1 VQLAGPYFFAAHSTV
16 GKLSLHK
23 KSNLN
28 YNVRVMKQK
37 IFEMLRAR
45 FSGTQTKVLDRVA
58 DHLSQTVTEES
69 QLETAIAGVQP
80 LVTAF
85 TEILQSETDR
95 RVTEAT
101 STALKN
107 FREKHGLD
115 ENGKPIKPNPPATP
129 PAGPQ
134 GGDDVPAW
142 AKGLIDTVTTLKG
155 AVESVTKKTTMAER
169 QAAIQAQLKAKGVP
183 EKHMSLFASRV
194 NLESENLESEVERVA
209 SEYTAFRQDL
219 INEEIAK
226 GNYSPANGFAGDDES
241 FIKQLD
247 KWGDSL
253 TEKK

>member
-1 VQLAGPYFFAAHSTV
+1 
-16 GKLSLHK
+16 
-23 KSNLN
+23 
-28 YNVRVMKQK
+28 MKQK

-58 DHLSQTVTEES
+58 EHLSQTVTEES

-115 ENGKPIKPNPPATP
+115 ENGKPISQPSPPANP

-142 AKGLIDTVTTLKG
+142 AKGLIDSVTTLKG
-155 AVESVTKKTTMAER
+155 TVESVTKKTTMAER
-169 QAAIQAQLKAKGVP
+169 QAAIQAQLKAKGVS

-194 NLESENLESEVERVA
+194 NLESENLEGEVERVA

-241 FIKQLD
+241 FIKQMD

>member
-1 VQLAGPYFFAAHSTV
+1 
-16 GKLSLHK
+16 
-23 KSNLN
+23 
-28 YNVRVMKQK
+28 
-37 IFEMLRAR
+37 MLRAR

-115 ENGKPIKPNPPATP
+115 ENGKPISQPN
-129 PAGPQ
+129 PQ

-142 AKGLIDTVTTLKG
+142 AKELIDTVTTLKG
-155 AVESVTKKTTMAER
+155 TVESVTKKTTMAER
-169 QAAIQAQLKAKGVP
+169 QAAIQAQLKAKGVS

-194 NLESENLESEVERVA
+194 NLESENLESEIERVA